1 MSSKSSIRRLTSSVR
16 FQKRFSIA
24 VRLVISLV
32 LIYFSVFPVLW
43 IVSASLNPGNTL
55 TSARLIPQNVGL
67 DNFKTLLQGDSTL
80 GCSTIADAIPV
91 TFTGPS
97 SFESVILYCTWLKNS
112 IKIST
117 ISTILSIS
125 ITTMAAFAF
134 SRFRFKGRQT
144 MLKGILLIN
153 VFPGILALVSLFLMV
168 SQIGDI
174 FPVFGLNTHAG
185 LILVYMGGSMGVN
198 IWLMKGYLDTIPRD
212 IDESAMVDGATH
224 WQIFTKL
231 ILPLLRPILIVVGIL
246 SFIGTY
252 GDFVLARILLK
263 SSEQYTLMVGLQ
275 IFTAG
280 QFSQKWGPFAAGA
293 LIGALPIMIIYLV
306 LQDYIVGGLTQGA
319 VKG

>member
-1 MSSKSSIRRLTSSVR
+1 MK
-16 FQKRFSIA
+16 FQKRVSIII
-24 VRLVISLV
+24 RLIIASI
-32 LIYFSVFPVLW
+32 LIFFSVFPILW
-43 IVSASLNPGNTL
+43 IVSASLNPGNSL
-55 TSARLIPQNVGL
+55 SSAQLIPKNVGF
-67 DNFKTLLQGDSTL
+67 DNFKTLLAGDPTF
-80 GCSTIADAIPV
+80 GCSTIAEAIPV
-91 TFTGPS
+91 TFTGES

-112 IKIST
+112 IKISV
-117 ISTILSIS
+117 ISTVLSIS
-125 ITTMAAFAF
+125 ITTMAAYAF
-134 SRFRFKGRQT
+134 SRFRFRGRQT
-144 MLKGILLIN
+144 MLKGVLLIN
-153 VFPGILALVSLFLMV
+153 VFPGILALVSIFLMI

-174 FPVFGLNTHAG
+174 FPDFGLNTHAG

-212 IDESAMVDGATH
+212 IDESAMVDGATQ

-263 SSEQYTLMVGLQ
+263 SSDQYTLMVGLQ

-293 LIGALPIMIIYLV
+293 LIGALPIMIIYLA